1 MDAYRHKSR
10 IFGPFADFNADGRKK
25 KEEEEEEKLAECLK
39 LCIKR
44 EKTRGVHAKPTS
56 PNFVKRKTR
65 RVSKSLFPTDDL
77 TCNDLI
83 KRVTETDSMPRFV
96 PGINNRHQPIGTSS
110 LTTVQSGSS
119 DPINE
124 RERERE
130 RLAPQT
136 PRPNPPALP
145 PSFSSNKN
153 DNLVLRANASSF
165 LDAFSR
171 NARFSATYYP
181 VRFERIKW

>member
-10 IFGPFADFNADGRKK
+10 IFGPFADFNAGGEK
-25 KEEEEEEKLAECLK
+25 KEEEEEEKLAERLK

-44 EKTRGVHAKPTS
+44 ANTRGVHAKPTS

-124 RERERE
+124 RERER
-130 RLAPQT
+130 LAPQT
-136 PRPNPPALP
+136 PRPNTLAP
-145 PSFSSNKN
+145 PSLLLFK
-153 DNLVLRANASSF
+153 
-165 LDAFSR
+165 
-171 NARFSATYYP
+171 
-181 VRFERIKW
+181 

>member
-25 KEEEEEEKLAECLK
+25 KEEEEEEKLAERLK

-130 RLAPQT
+130 RDWLRKLLAQT
-136 PRPNPPALP
+136 RLPFLP
-145 PSFSSNKN
+145 PSLQIKTITSFFARMRPVSWMHSREMHVSPRLIIPFVSS
-153 DNLVLRANASSF
+153 A
-165 LDAFSR
+165 
-171 NARFSATYYP
+171 
-181 VRFERIKW
+181 